1 MLPGRLQQL
10 TGAAVDQASVNSKL
24 KMKYFALTTRDQL
37 KGIVQRD
44 LTGVETRREK
54 SVLLSYSVGKF
65 SF

>member
-1 MLPGRLQQL
+1 
-10 TGAAVDQASVNSKL
+10 
-24 KMKYFALTTRDQL
+24 MKYFALTTRDQL

-44 LTGVETRREK
+44 LTGVETRLEK